1 MPEPNIRRATKDD
14 ARSILETHY
23 LAVHETAAAD
33 YPGEILDEWSAT
45 VDEARIAAF
54 LEKFSDNK
62 EGELI
67 YVAEIAG
74 KIAAFGAIV
83 PANNEL
89 RAVYV
94 SPRFARQAIG
104 SKLLAHLEA
113 EAARYKMTE
122 LNLDSSLTA
131 ERFYL
136 ANGYL
141 IKERGQHRLRSGRT
155 MQCVHMYK
163 IL

>member
-45 VDEARIAAF
+45 VDEDSFI

-104 SKLLAHLEA
+104 SKLLVHLEA

-141 IKERGQHRLRSGRT
+141 IKERGQHRLRSGRM

-163 IL
+163 LL